1 VSAFE
6 KWFEAQWPSHAAVI
20 KMYEEKS
27 PAVDYMDAMIPLRT
41 KQTAQK
47 AWNAALEHAA
57 KVCFEFQNE
66 HTLFFCTEGAQGNPI
81 VPAVCASAIRMEI
94 EK

>member
-6 KWFEAQWPSHAAVI
+6 KWFETQWPQYAATV
-20 KMYEEKS
+20 KMYQEKS

-41 KQTAQK
+41 KHAAQK

-57 KVCFEFQNE
+57 KVCEKTS
-66 HTLFFCTEGAQGNPI
+66 HRDDDMGAI
-81 VPAVCASAIRMEI
+81 HAAEIRKEI